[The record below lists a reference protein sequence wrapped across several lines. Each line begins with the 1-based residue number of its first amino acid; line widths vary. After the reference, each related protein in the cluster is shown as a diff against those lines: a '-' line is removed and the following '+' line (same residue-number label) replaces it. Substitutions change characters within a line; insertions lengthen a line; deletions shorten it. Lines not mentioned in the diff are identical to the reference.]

1 MELENREQKA
11 KGRREDACAVGGPRS
26 LGREEELV
34 SAVPGALAPERSK
47 LEGTLETL
55 RSVLICLVMSIT

>member
-1 MELENREQKA
+1 MPVLSE
-11 KGRREDACAVGGPRS
+11 GPGV
-26 LGREEELV
+26 GREEELV

-55 RSVLICLVMSIT
+55 RPVLICLVMSIT